1 MNKIK
6 NQLEETIKKELNNLL
21 STNYQFIVEGKHTD
35 IFQINAVEL
44 HTHEDFDDEL
54 RDGNSHLVSLWGIVA
69 VKDKSQNGYVPDN
82 LIFRESNV
90 EIKFDWNSM
99 EFSISNV
106 GLFRFNKSKF

>member
-6 NQLEETIKKELNNLL
+6 NQLEETIKNELNSLL
-21 STNYQFIVEGKHTD
+21 STNYQFVVEGKDTD

-44 HTHEDFDDEL
+44 HTHDDVDEEL
-54 RDGNSHLVSLWGIVA
+54 RDGDNHLVSLWGIVA
-69 VKDKSQNGYVPDN
+69 VKERTQNGYVPDN

-90 EIKFDWNSM
+90 EIKFDWNSK
-99 EFSISNV
+99 EFLISNV